1 MKKIRFGLLA
11 LLAGLFLSACEE
23 KLVIITPMTGSG
35 GGTPGEQKRAVLAEE
50 LTGVR
55 CPNCPEGTAAL
66 VALDKQ
72 YGERLVVVSI
82 HAALGYD
89 VPYPNSQYDFRTGK
103 GTELANYI
111 GSAFFFPCA
120 AINRRIVPPE
130 TEPYLPR
137 QVWPGII
144 AEELEKPLAVKIDL
158 ETTFDAGSRKL
169 DISADL
175 TPLESLSGEHR
186 FTVMI
191 TQDSIVDVQ
200 KVDLATV
207 PEYTH
212 RHILRSII
220 TQASGDPITEPL
232 TSGSPIKKTYSI
244 TLPAAWDAKHCSVV
258 AVVSRGGTPNKE
270 VLQVVEKHII
280 E

>member
-11 LLAGLFLSACEE
+11 LLGGLYFSACEE
-23 KLVIITPMTGSG
+23 KLVIITPMTDTG
-35 GGTPGEQKRAVLAEE
+35 GGTPGVQKRTVLAEE

-55 CPNCPEGTAAL
+55 CPNCPQGTAAL
-66 VALDKQ
+66 VDLDKQ
-72 YGERLVVVSI
+72 YGEQLVVVSI

-89 VPYPNSQYDFRTGK
+89 TPYPSSQYDFRTGK

-111 GSAFFFPCA
+111 GSAFFFPA
-120 AINRRIVPPE
+120 ASINRRIVPPE

-137 QVWPGII
+137 QVWAGII
-144 AEELEKPLAVKIDL
+144 AEELQKALAIEIDL

-175 TPLESLSGEHR
+175 TPLEDLNGEHR

-200 KVDLATV
+200 KVDLVTV
-207 PEYTH
+207 PNYTH
-212 RHILRSII
+212 RHILRSIV
-220 TQASGDPITEPL
+220 TQASGDVITEPL
-232 TSGSPIKKTYSI
+232 TIGTPVKKTYSV
-244 TLPAAWDAKHCSVV
+244 TLPASWDAKHCSVV
-258 AVVSRGGTPNKE
+258 VAVSRGGVPNKE
-270 VLQVVEKHII
+270 VLQAAEKHVI